1 MTLIRMS
8 FGFECFLVLHKFLYF
23 LRERVLKFI
32 VDISSIL
39 DVVDDSQLANLQ
51 AISTGNFLLILF
63 DVS

>member
-1 MTLIRMS
+1 MFS
-8 FGFECFLVLHKFLYF
+8 CFAHKFLYF

-51 AISTGNFLLILF
+51 AISTRNFLLILF